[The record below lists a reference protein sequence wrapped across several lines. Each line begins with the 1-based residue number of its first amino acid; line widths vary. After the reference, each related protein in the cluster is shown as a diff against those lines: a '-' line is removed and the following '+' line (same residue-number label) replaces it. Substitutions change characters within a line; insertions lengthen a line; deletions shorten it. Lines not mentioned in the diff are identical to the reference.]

1 MSRNTLPPTGFCRV
15 RAVKVAVLSKGP
27 SICMD
32 ENADEASHVGFVL
45 AD

>member
-1 MSRNTLPPTGFCRV
+1 MSRNTLPPGSFDGV

-32 ENADEASHVGFVL
+32 ENADETVHVGLVM
-45 AD
+45 AN